1 MRPTAF
7 QRKRSRLPGSRA
19 LRFGP
24 AALLSML
31 LVIVAAVPLASAA
44 TVISERNPT
53 ITTGRT
59 FDEDVYLFGNDVEFD
74 GQATRDVIVAAADI
88 TFGTGSRVSGNV
100 NVAGNE
106 VRLSGTVER
115 SIRAAGRT
123 VTISGN
129 IDGDVVVAAQTVRIQ
144 KGTRIRGDVLLQAQT
159 TTIDGVIDGD
169 VRGHSGALNLN
180 NGQVSG
186 QVNLAGDTFHVNGT
200 SRVLGTI
207 RYESNHDPDI
217 ANTASVGG
225 TVQRIDPTT
234 FSSGDFAIPAGFVWK
249 LYRLVALLLA
259 GLLLILV
266 LPSGMAAAADGVR
279 RRLPITFIVGAVAL
293 ILIPI
298 AALFLM
304 ATIVGIPV
312 SLALLAAYGV
322 VLYVSQVIVGLALGR
337 WLLPVTW
344 RSHGRGFNLLA
355 MAIGVIVIGLVR
367 LIPFY
372 PVDQIVALIVALL
385 GIGAVF
391 TATRNDGR
399 RLTIP
404 ADMTGRAGGPAM
416 NAYAGYDTPA
426 HQ

>member
-1 MRPTAF
+1 MRPKAF

-19 LRFGP
+19 LRFGH
-24 AALLSML
+24 AALIALL
-31 LVIVAAVPLASAA
+31 LVTVVAVPLASAA

-53 ITTGRT
+53 IAAGRT

-88 TFGTGSRVSGNV
+88 TFGASSRVSGNV

-106 VRLSGTVER
+106 VHLGGTVER

-129 IDGDVVVAAQTVRIQ
+129 IDGDVVVAAQTVRVQ

-159 TTIDGVIDGD
+159 TTIEGVIDGD
-169 VRGHSGALNLN
+169 LRGHSKSLNLN

-186 QVNLAGDTFHVNGT
+186 QVNLAGDTFHVDGT
-200 SRVLGTI
+200 SRLLGTI
-207 RYESNHDPDI
+207 RYESNHDPEI

-225 TVQRIDPTT
+225 TIQRVDPTT

-259 GLLLILV
+259 GLLLVLV
-266 LPSGMAAAADGVR
+266 LPTGMAVAADGVR
-279 RRLPITFIVGAVAL
+279 RRLPITFIVGTIGL

-312 SLALLAAYGV
+312 SVTILAAYGV
-322 VLYVSQVIVGLALGR
+322 ILYVSQVIVGLALGR

-344 RSHGRGFNLLA
+344 RSYGRGFNLLA
-355 MAIGVIVIGLVR
+355 MAIGVIIIGLVR
-367 LIPFY
+367 LIPFF
-372 PVDQIVALIVALL
+372 PVDQIVALIVAIL

-399 RLTIP
+399 RLTVPNEVIR
-404 ADMTGRAGGPAM
+404 GSGGPAM
-416 NAYAGYDTPA
+416 NAYGGYDVPSG
-426 HQ
+426 Q